1 MKIGALLLNLFA
13 FSVVAAQPVRI
24 GMPLG
29 DSTIRQKLQLQ
40 LTQIYTELGF
50 EPEFIALPSERR
62 LRLLKDGEIDAD
74 LFRICQLDEA
84 YAELLVVPVILDTLQ
99 LNAYSL
105 SSARLMNWQQRNE
118 LLISHIRGFK
128 MAEQQE
134 FAGVRVLVNSDA
146 QAFGLMLQGRV
157 DIVLEDSRTAEQ
169 FLTQQADTKHI
180 IWQKVADFAMCHIVN
195 RSLQPHL
202 PAITKQLQSY

>member
-1 MKIGALLLNLFA
+1 MRIFVFAVLLLFLHH
-13 FSVVAAQPVRI
+13 SLAQPVRI

-84 YAELLVVPVILDTLQ
+84 YAELLVVPVVLDTLR

-105 SSARLMNWQQRNE
+105 SADKLMNWQQRGD

-157 DIVLEDSRTAEQ
+157 DIVLEDSRTAEPLLAQ
-169 FLTQQADTKHI
+169 RHDTQYI
-180 IWQKVADFAMCHIVN
+180 IWQSVADFAMCHIVN

-202 PAITKQLQSY
+202 PAIPQQLQHQ

>member
-1 MKIGALLLNLFA
+1 MKPFVFAWLLFVCSFAL
-13 FSVVAAQPVRI
+13 AQPVRI

-84 YAELLVVPVILDTLQ
+84 YAELLVVPVVLDTLR

-105 SSARLMNWQQRNE
+105 SSAKLMNWQQRND

-134 FAGVRVLVNSDA
+134 FSGVRVLVNSDA

-157 DIVLEDSRTAEQ
+157 DIVLEDSRTAEK
-169 FLTQQADTKHI
+169 FLAAQQDMHNIT
-180 IWQKVADFAMCHIVN
+180 WQSVADFSMCHLVN

-202 PAITKQLQSY
+202 PAITRQLQAY

>member
-1 MKIGALLLNLFA
+1 MKIGILLLSLLV
-13 FSVVAAQPVRI
+13 FSVMAAQPLRI

-29 DSTIRQKLQLQ
+29 DSITRQKLQLQ

-84 YAELLVVPVILDTLQ
+84 NDELLVVPVILDRLQ

-105 SSARLMNWQQRNE
+105 NSAKLLDWQQRHD

-134 FAGVRVLVNSDA
+134 FVGVRVLVNSDA

-157 DIVLEDSRTAEQ
+157 DIVLEDSRTAEK
-169 FLTQQADTKHI
+169 FLVAQHDMQSI
-180 IWQKVADFAMCHIVN
+180 VWQSVADFTMCHVVN

-202 PAITKQLQSY
+202 PAITQQLQQ

>member
-1 MKIGALLLNLFA
+1 MKPFVLALLLFVC
-13 FSVVAAQPVRI
+13 SVALAQPVRI

-105 SSARLMNWQQRNE
+105 SSAKLMNWQQRSE

-169 FLTQQADTKHI
+169 FLTQQHDTQHI
-180 IWQKVADFAMCHIVN
+180 IWQNVADFAMCHIVN

-202 PAITKQLQSY
+202 PAITQQLQP

>member
-1 MKIGALLLNLFA
+1 MRIFVFAVLLFIFNHAL
-13 FSVVAAQPVRI
+13 AQPLRI

-29 DSTIRQKLQLQ
+29 DSITRQKLQLQ

-84 YAELLVVPVILDTLQ
+84 YAELLVVPVVLDTLK

-105 SSARLMNWQQRNE
+105 TSDKLMDWQQRKD

-157 DIVLEDSRTAEQ
+157 DIVLEDSRTAEK
-169 FLTQQADTKHI
+169 FLAAQQDMQSI
-180 IWQKVADFAMCHIVN
+180 IWQSVADFTMCHVVN

-202 PAITKQLQSY
+202 PAITQQLQN

>member
-1 MKIGALLLNLFA
+1 MKAIALVLLLACNYT
-13 FSVVAAQPVRI
+13 AAQPVRI

-29 DSTIRQKLQLQ
+29 DSELRQKLQLK
-40 LTQIYTELGF
+40 LASAYTALGF
-50 EPEFIALPSERR
+50 SPEFIELPSERR
-62 LRLLKDGEIDAD
+62 LRLLIDGEIDAD

-84 YAELLVVPVILDTLQ
+84 HAELLVVPTVLDTLR

-105 SSARLMNWQQRNE
+105 SSAKLMNWQQRND

-157 DIVLEDSRTAEQ
+157 DIVLEDSRTAEK
-169 FLTQQADTKHI
+169 FLAAQQEIQHI
-180 IWQKVADFAMCHIVN
+180 NMLHVADFTVCHIIHA
-195 RSLQPHL
+195 SLQPLL
-202 PAITKQLQSY
+202 PDLVLQLQ

>member
-1 MKIGALLLNLFA
+1 MRPSAFALLLFICSYAL
-13 FSVVAAQPVRI
+13 AQPVRI

-29 DSTIRQKLQLQ
+29 DSELRQKLQLK
-40 LTQIYTELGF
+40 LASAYTALGF
-50 EPEFIALPSERR
+50 SPEFIELPSERR
-62 LRLLKDGEIDAD
+62 LRLLIDGEIDAD
-74 LFRICQLDEA
+74 LFRICQLDEDH
-84 YAELLVVPVILDTLQ
+84 AELLVVPTVLDTLR

-105 SSARLMNWQQRNE
+105 SSDKLMNWQQRND

-157 DIVLEDSRTAEQ
+157 DIVLEDSRTAEK
-169 FLTQQADTKHI
+169 FLAAQQEIQHI
-180 IWQKVADFAMCHIVN
+180 NRLHVADFTVCHIIHA
-195 RSLQPHL
+195 SLQPLL
-202 PAITKQLQSY
+202 PALVLQLQ

>member
-1 MKIGALLLNLFA
+1 MKATILALLCFTSSLAL
-13 FSVVAAQPVRI
+13 AQPVRI

-29 DSTIRQKLQLQ
+29 DSELRDKLQHKVNLA
-40 LTQIYTELGF
+40 YRKLGF
-50 EPEFIALPSERR
+50 TPEFIGLPSERR
-62 LRLLKDGEIDAD
+62 LQLLEAGDIDAD
-74 LFRICQLDEA
+74 LFRICQLDDA
-84 YAELLVVPVILDTLQ
+84 YSELLVVPVVLDTLQ

-105 SSARLMNWQQRNE
+105 NSARLMNWQQRSE

-157 DIVLEDSRTAEQ
+157 DLVLEDSRTAEK
-169 FLTQQADTKHI
+169 FLAAQKDMQNI
-180 IWQKVADFAMCHIVN
+180 IWQKVADFTMCHVIN
-195 RSLQPHL
+195 RNLLPYL
-202 PAITKQLQSY
+202 PAITQQLQQ